1 MKGQC
6 NHFCKIRLTRLT
18 NNSERKRHILIYTFM
33 DHLTTW
39 VTILHNNNL
48 GVIKTRKKWQT
59 ELGYAK

>member
-6 NHFCKIRLTRLT
+6 NNFRKIRLTCLT
-18 NNSERKRHILIYTFM
+18 NNSERKKRILIYTLL

-39 VTILHNNNL
+39 VTILHNNHL
-48 GVIKTRKKWQT
+48 GGIKTRKKWQS

>member
-1 MKGQC
+1 
-6 NHFCKIRLTRLT
+6 
-18 NNSERKRHILIYTFM
+18 M